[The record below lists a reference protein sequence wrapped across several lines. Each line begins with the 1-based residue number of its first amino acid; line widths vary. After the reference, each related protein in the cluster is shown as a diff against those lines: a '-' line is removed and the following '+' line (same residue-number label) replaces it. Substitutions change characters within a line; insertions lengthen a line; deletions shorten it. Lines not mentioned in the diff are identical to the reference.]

1 MDHVG
6 AEDDVEMARLE
17 LLVRAGFFEV
27 ELLEL
32 HLGKRRQFLPTCG
45 KERGRDIAE
54 NVGMQAAPEE
64 RQHL

>member
-1 MDHVG
+1 MDHVS
-6 AEDDVEMARLE
+6 AEDDVEVTRLE
-17 LLVRAGFFEV
+17 LLLGAGFFEV

-32 HLGKRRQFLPTCG
+32 NLGKRRQFLATG
-45 KERGRDIAE
+45 GEERGRDIAE